1 MKEHL
6 NPKGRQV
13 YKEMVVIS
21 RTQIQIV
28 ERRDYCIRQETMW
41 IKHTQDSKTLEML
54 PTVLTLNATQHTVS
68 NQNSIPSLRDTINT
82 AKNSVSII
90 NKDVDI

>member
-1 MKEHL
+1 
-6 NPKGRQV
+6 
-13 YKEMVVIS
+13 
-21 RTQIQIV
+21 
-28 ERRDYCIRQETMW
+28 MW
-41 IKHTQDSKTLEML
+41 IKHTQDSKILEML

-90 NKDVDI
+90 NKDVDT